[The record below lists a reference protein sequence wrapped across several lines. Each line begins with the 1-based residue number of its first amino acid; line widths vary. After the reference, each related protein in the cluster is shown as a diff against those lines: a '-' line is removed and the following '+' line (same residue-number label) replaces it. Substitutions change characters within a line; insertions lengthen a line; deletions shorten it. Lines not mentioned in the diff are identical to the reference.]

1 MGRHTGMGNLSCPDI
16 ALETDTS
23 LFLSSTAASTAP
35 LDLSQQSLAMAG
47 TLADVR
53 YLLQAAEGSL
63 GVCDG

>member
-1 MGRHTGMGNLSCPDI
+1 MGRHAGMGNLSCPDT
-16 ALETDTS
+16 ALETGIS
-23 LFLSSTAASTAP
+23 FVSTAASTAP
-35 LDLSQQSLAMAG
+35 LDRSQQSLAVAG